1 MNTIDQYSI
10 MLPPVQFLD
19 PGPSLID
26 GRTEQDW
33 LSFLCDYATL
43 INFYDSNNEV
53 TSSWAPF
60 LLKDPVFLLA
70 SISTTRFDECHS
82 QYANTCN
89 KLTKLLQTATYTR
102 ETAAA
107 FNQLFDQLTDIGK
120 RIKRWIHFM
129 QFTTAKYDLKEYVI
143 YHTTNTFSK
152 YFWAIAGLRQALAL
166 TSVIKIKGI
175 KDTQYSD
182 FDSFDMLGVEIWTQ
196 NRDLIPYWEVL
207 GLQHPIEKNLPSDIF
222 NAIKNAGDK
231 MMNFFGTIIQH
242 ANSGFE
248 TQKNKKSQHPDT
260 ILLRTF
266 VNLLKVHQDQLNGI
280 AKKHLEFYYND
291 ILKQSKKAAV
301 ADSVFL
307 CSELAKNINTF
318 NLPAGTLF
326 NAGVDAQKN
335 PILFSTLQNVT
346 LNAASITGGYTLSK
360 VPVSDN
366 AASLNIQPIPTPGVL
381 QTDQDGKVQSW
392 PTFGGTATPIPAVVK
407 PGFAF
412 ASPML
417 FLREGQRQISL
428 IMDFTSAIDPQLLQN
443 VNYYLSTQS
452 AWLSVTGTIQPET
465 SDTITQTQVTI
476 IIKLDATQPPI
487 ESFTKNPDGL
497 NSSWPMLKIEFN
509 SLFDQATPP
518 ILNSLT
524 VTVNVSGVKTFQLY
538 NDFGALSTKKAYS
551 PFGPTPLV
559 NSNFIIGSSEIFS
572 KPLDSLVI
580 ELNWD
585 QLPPDFQA
593 YYQQYNNYINNYIP
607 PQPSQP
613 KCALVSWFKK
623 TTSETP
629 SSTPPAQPFNNS
641 CFRVNASLLQNG
653 SWNEFDVIKLQPNPD
668 TTSTTPFIPYTDP
681 TVNPQPAGNNLMLFS
696 ESNNALINTSI
707 FGNPPKTAPG
717 DPTIQD
723 STLAF
728 TDSSKWGFMKLSLS
742 GPSYGFGSTLYP
754 NVVSDIA
761 QLNALNIVNKGG
773 PDGIVAPSNP
783 PFAPQLTAFSANYSA
798 SYQYT
803 FNATRSPAT
812 CPIQCYLYAPFTN
825 YTVYDSSQPGANYNY
840 TIGSTGISEPP
851 AGISLWA
858 PVNYKGYLFLELNSL
873 QPANTLNIFFGLARN
888 FTTAARGGS
897 PDYYYVSNKGWKTL
911 PLLSDGTDNF
921 SCSGIIKVNVPDDI
935 SNAGTF
941 MPGNNYWFCIV
952 VDDDPASYS
961 QTVFLKTNGFTAKRV
976 GDFTS
981 ISTAPVLAAS
991 TITKPQNA
999 IPQIAATIQPFASFG
1014 GKAAEDHDQMSLRV
1028 SNRLKTKDRIVSP
1041 EDYFRLISQ
1050 YFDDIYYSK
1059 PVFDSKSRTTNVC
1072 LVKAYDNWTDPNAFL
1087 PMISTCQE
1095 DHITTFLQARTSVF
1109 TNINVTNFEFQY
1121 VRIVA
1126 NISISDDFEPL
1137 SMQKNIS
1144 KALDIF
1150 LSPWI
1155 SSDSPQ
1161 VIIDQE
1167 VSDTQ
1172 VADLIRNMPGV
1183 MDVGS
1188 IYFQTWM
1195 TNTSPDTSTNKK
1207 TVAPLAAS
1215 ALMVSSMDHQI
1226 TCSIVI

>member
-1 MNTIDQYSI
+1 MNTIDQYNI

-53 TSSWAPF
+53 TGSWAPF

-70 SISTTRFDECHS
+70 SISTIRFNEFHS

-89 KLTKLLQTATYTR
+89 KLAKLLQTATYTR

-107 FNQLFDQLTDIGK
+107 FNQLFDQLTNIAIQ
-120 RIKRWIHFM
+120 IKRWIYFM
-129 QFTTAKYDLKEYVI
+129 QFTNTKYDLKEYVI
-143 YHTTNTFSK
+143 YHTTNSFSG
-152 YFWAIAGLRQALAL
+152 YFWAIIGLRQDLFL
-166 TSVIKIKGI
+166 TPVIKGI
-175 KDTQYSD
+175 NNVEYTYTD

-196 NRDLIPYWEVL
+196 NKDLIPYWEVL

-222 NAIKNAGDK
+222 NAIKTAGDK

-242 ANSGFE
+242 ADAGFE
-248 TQKNKKSQHPDT
+248 KQKNKKSQYPDT
-260 ILLRTF
+260 TLLRTF

-280 AKKHLEFYYND
+280 AKKHLKFYYED
-291 ILKQSKKAAV
+291 ILKQSEKPAV
-301 ADSVFL
+301 ADTVFL

-366 AASLNIQPIPTPGVL
+366 ASSLIVQPIPTPGAL

-392 PTFGGTATPIPAVVK
+392 PTFGRATTSVSTVVK

-428 IMDFTSAIDPQLLQN
+428 IMDFASAIDPQLLQN

-452 AWLSVTGTIQPET
+452 AWLPVTGKIQPET
-465 SDTITQTQVTI
+465 NATITQTQVKI

-524 VTVNVSGVKTFQLY
+524 VTVNVSRVKTFQLY
-538 NDFGALSTKKAYS
+538 NDFGALSTKKAYP
-551 PFGPTPLV
+551 PFGPAPLV

-623 TTSETP
+623 TTSGIP
-629 SSTPPAQPFNNS
+629 SSTPPAGPFNNS

-668 TTSTTPFIPYTDP
+668 TTSTPPFIPYTDH

-696 ESNNALINTSI
+696 ESNNSLVNTSI
-707 FGNPPKTAPG
+707 LGNPPKTTPG
-717 DPTIQD
+717 DPSIQD
-723 STLAF
+723 STLTF
-728 TDSSKWGFMKLSLS
+728 TDSSKSGFMKLSLS

-773 PDGIVAPSNP
+773 PDGIVAPANP

-798 SYQYT
+798 TYQYT
-803 FNATRSPAT
+803 FNATSAPAT
-812 CPIQCYLYAPFTN
+812 YPIQCYLYAPFTN
-825 YTVYDSSQPGANYNY
+825 YTVYDSSKPWANYNY
-840 TIGSTGISEPP
+840 IIGSTGSSEPP

-858 PVNYKGYLFLELNSL
+858 PVNYKGYLFLELSNL
-873 QPANTLNIFFGLARN
+873 QPASALNIFFGLARN

-897 PDYYYVSNKGWKTL
+897 PDYYYVSNTGWKTL

-935 SNAGTF
+935 SNAGAF
-941 MPGNNYWFCIV
+941 MPGNNYWFCIAV
-952 VDDDPASYS
+952 NDDPASYS
-961 QTVFLKTNGFTAKRV
+961 QTVFLKTNGFTAQRV

-981 ISTAPVLAAS
+981 VSTAPVLAAN
-991 TITKPQNA
+991 TIFKPQNA
-999 IPQIAATIQPFASFG
+999 IPQISATVQPFASFG
-1014 GKAAEDHDQMSLRV
+1014 GKAAEDHNQMSLRV

-1050 YFDDIYYSK
+1050 HFDDIYYSK
-1059 PVFDSKSRTTNVC
+1059 PVFDSKSKTTNVY
-1072 LVKAYDNWTDPNAFL
+1072 LVKAYNSWTDPNAFL

-1121 VRIVA
+1121 VRVVA

-1144 KALDIF
+1144 QALDIF

-1167 VSDTQ
+1167 ITDTQ
-1172 VADLIRNMPGV
+1172 VAELIRNIPGV
-1183 MDVGS
+1183 MDVGN

-1195 TNTSPDTSTNKK
+1195 AGTSPDISTNKK

-1226 TCSIVI
+1226 TCNIVV